1 MLHFSV
7 NIDKSEISVL
17 FLNSLI
23 QLFSLFISV
32 CTLLLYVS
40 IKIDIYVKSIGTSHP
55 ARHLQH
61 YPHPETWTL
70 QGSIHLFINLHII
83 LVGYSSMP
91 LHMLHLDR
99 PESVMKPDDACI
111 YYKPR

>member
-40 IKIDIYVKSIGTSHP
+40 IKIDIDVKSIGTS
-55 ARHLQH
+55 QH
-61 YPHPETWTL
+61 VIFNITL
-70 QGSIHLFINLHII
+70 IQKLGHCKGQSIF
-83 LVGYSSMP
+83 SS
-91 LHMLHLDR
+91 
-99 PESVMKPDDACI
+99 VYI
-111 YYKPR
+111 